1 MAEYRRIERG
11 SPRRGGRGARIALIV
26 LVIVILLAARSLA
39 SFSIEY
45 QWWKELGQL
54 DTWFA
59 MLAYAFLPMLAAT
72 LIAFGVLWVAHA
84 RALKFAGTGLSEHR
98 LYAWVT
104 NAVLLFVGYLIAAGS
119 IDTWT
124 VVRYVGG
131 SGIPAAATTWR
142 DSVFGQPLKFYLFD
156 LPFYSDLR
164 GYLLALIIVSV
175 LVYWI
180 AARGWQLRFRLG
192 PELGDLRTI
201 DPSLFRLE
209 GGLESKFLRGALVV
223 FLLALALRFFL
234 ARYQMVYDDHGFMV
248 GIDYVDLNFALP
260 LQWLAIVA
268 CLAAAVLVWL
278 RRWVLAASMAVALV
292 ILFAVPR
299 LVDALYVRPNEISI
313 QRPYIGTHIHATRSA
328 YGLEQRMTETEF
340 QVHPNAPIDPAAYKS
355 TIDNVR
361 LWDIGAFHSTITQIQ
376 ALRPYY
382 VFSDTD
388 VDRYTIDGAYREV
401 LLTPRELDIN
411 QLPGGASTSW
421 INPHFVYTHGYGVVM
436 APVSKLT
443 PDGLPSLLIENA
455 PPEIKTPS
463 LKLTR
468 PEIYYGEVVQEPI
481 FVRTA
486 QPEFNYPSGEKNV
499 LSRYEGTGGIPISP
513 ALTRLAAAVRGGDI
527 NILLRNP
534 ITSDSRMMIRR
545 NIKERLETLAAF
557 ISWDRDP
564 YLVITDDGRLVWMVD
579 GYTYSDSHPYSRT
592 VTVPD
597 LGDVNYLRN
606 AVKATIDAYDGAT
619 RLYVFAPDDP
629 IVRAYQRL
637 FPTLFHP
644 ASEMPADLRRHARY
658 PETLFRVQ
666 AEIYRTYHMLDP
678 QAFYNKEDMWDLAK
692 YTAAQEGQQEP
703 VSPTYVVASL
713 PDQSQAE
720 FMLLLPFTPRNK
732 DNMIGLMLARCDG
745 QHLGEIVVLQLSKQE
760 LIFGPAQ
767 IAARINQEQN
777 ISKDLTLWNQQG
789 SHVLRSQTLVLP
801 VDNTFL
807 YVDSIYI
814 QSSATSMPQ
823 LKKIV
828 LAEGNRLIYT
838 DTFEQALAQLSPGG
852 QALVEQAAAAAPKP
866 GAPAAAASGATG
878 ADQRLARVREH
889 LRRYR
894 ELAAQGKWAD
904 AGKELE
910 AIEAEVR

>member
-1 MAEYRRIERG
+1 MAQYRIDRG
-11 SPRRGGRGARIALIV
+11 APRRGGRGARITIIV
-26 LVIVILLAARSLA
+26 LVIVILLGARSLA

-45 QWWKELGQL
+45 QWWKELGQI
-54 DTWFA
+54 DTWLA
-59 MLAYAFLPMLAAT
+59 MLAYGFAPMLAAT

-84 RALKFAGTGLSEHR
+84 RALKFAGTRLSGHPI
-98 LYAWVT
+98 YAWVS
-104 NAVLLFVGYLIAAGS
+104 NAILLFAGYLIAAGS
-119 IDTWT
+119 IETWT
-124 VVRYVGG
+124 VVRYLGAR
-131 SGIPAAATTWR
+131 GIPPEASAWT
-142 DSVFGQPLKFYLFD
+142 DSVFGLPLKFYLFD

-164 GYLLALIIVSV
+164 GYLLALVIVSV

-180 AARGWQLRFRLG
+180 AARGWQLRYKL
-192 PELGDLRTI
+192 PEMGDLRQI
-201 DPSLFRLE
+201 DPSFFRLE
-209 GGLESKFLRGALVV
+209 GGLESLFLRGALVI

-260 LQWLAIVA
+260 LQWLVIVA
-268 CLAAAVLVWL
+268 CLAAAALVWL
-278 RRWVLAASMAVALV
+278 RRWILAASMALSLV
-292 ILFAVPR
+292 VLFAVPR
-299 LVDALYVRPNEISI
+299 LVDSLHVRPNEISI
-313 QRPYIGTHIHATRSA
+313 QRPFIGTHIHATRSA
-328 YGLEQRMTETEF
+328 YGLEKHMTETEF
-340 QVHPNAPIDPAAYKS
+340 EVHPNAPIDPAAHKG
-355 TIDNVR
+355 TLDNVR
-361 LWDIGAFHSTITQIQ
+361 LWDVGAFHNTITQIQ

-421 INPHFVYTHGYGVVM
+421 INPHFVYTHGYGAVL

-443 PDGLPSLLIENA
+443 SDGLPALLIENA

-468 PEIYYGEVVQEPI
+468 PEIYYGEVVQEPV

-486 QPEFNYPSGEKNV
+486 QPEFNYPSGEKNE
-499 LSRYEGTGGIPISP
+499 LSRYEGTGGIPISSG
-513 ALTRLAAAVRGGDI
+513 LMRLAAAVRGGDF
-527 NILLRNP
+527 NIMLSNP
-534 ITSDSRMMIRR
+534 ITSESRMMIRR
-545 NIKERLETLAAF
+545 NIKDRLETLAGF
-557 ISWDRDP
+557 IAWDRDP
-564 YLVITDDGRLVWMVD
+564 YLAITDEGRLVWMDD
-579 GYTYSDSHPYSRT
+579 GYTYSNSHPYSRT
-592 VTVPD
+592 VEVPD
-597 LGDVNYLRN
+597 LGEVNYLRN
-606 AVKATIDAYDGAT
+606 AVKATIDAYDGTT
-619 RLYVFAPDDP
+619 RLYIFAPDDP
-629 IVRAYQRL
+629 IIRAYQRL
-637 FPTLFHP
+637 FPTLFHA

-678 QAFYNKEDMWDLAK
+678 QAFYNKEDMWDLAR
-692 YTAAQEGQQEP
+692 YTAGQEGQPE
-703 VSPTYVVASL
+703 SLTPTYVVARL
-713 PDQSQAE
+713 PHQNQAV

-732 DNMIGLMLARCDG
+732 DNLIGLMLARCDG
-745 QHLGEIVVLQLSKQE
+745 EHLGEVVVLQLSKQE

-767 IAARINQEQN
+767 IAARINQEQT

-789 SHVLRSQTLVLP
+789 SHVLRAQTLVLP
-801 VDNTFL
+801 VDSTFL

-814 QSSATSMPQ
+814 TSSATSMPQ

-828 LAEGNRLIYT
+828 LAVGNRLIYT
-838 DTFEQALAQLSPGG
+838 DTYEQALAQLSPGAQTLVQ
-852 QALVEQAAAAAPKP
+852 QAEAP
-866 GAPAAAASGATG
+866 PAAQKSVST
-878 ADQRLARVREH
+878 ADQRLERVREH

-894 ELAAQGKWAD
+894 DLAAQGKWAD

>member
-1 MAEYRRIERG
+1 MAQYRIDRG
-11 SPRRGGRGARIALIV
+11 TPPRRGRGIRITIIAL
-26 LVIVILLAARSLA
+26 VIAILLGARSLA

-54 DTWFA
+54 DTWLA
-59 MLAYAFLPMLAAT
+59 MLAYGFVPMLAAT
-72 LIAFGVLWVAHA
+72 LIAFGILWVAHA
-84 RALKFAGTGLSEHR
+84 RALKFAGSGISGHPI
-98 LYAWVT
+98 YAWISS
-104 NAVLLFVGYLIAAGS
+104 AALLFFGYLIAAGS

-124 VVRYVGG
+124 VVRYLGAR
-131 SGIPAAATTWR
+131 GIPPEASAWH
-142 DSVFGQPLKFYLFD
+142 DSVFGLPLKFYLFD
-156 LPFYSDLR
+156 LPFYSSLR
-164 GYLLALIIVSV
+164 GYLLALVIVSV

-180 AARGWQLRFRLG
+180 AARGWQLRFKL
-192 PELGDLRTI
+192 PQMGDVRQI
-201 DPSLFRLE
+201 DPSFFRLE
-209 GGLESKFLRGALVV
+209 GGLESRFLRGALVI
-223 FLLALALRFFL
+223 FLAALALRFFL
-234 ARYQMVYDDHGFMV
+234 GRYEMVYDDHGFMV

-278 RRWVLAASMAVALV
+278 RRWIPAASMAISLV
-292 ILFAVPR
+292 LLFAVPR
-299 LVDALYVRPNEISI
+299 LVDSLKVRPNEISI
-313 QRPYIGTHIHATRSA
+313 QRPFIGTHIHATRAA
-328 YGLEQRMTETEF
+328 YGLEQHMTETDF
-340 QVHPNAPIDPAAYKS
+340 DVHPNAPIDPVAHKG
-355 TIDNVR
+355 TLDNVR
-361 LWDIGAFHSTITQIQ
+361 LWDVGAFHNTITQIQ

-411 QLPGGASTSW
+411 QLPGASASW
-421 INPHFVYTHGYGVVM
+421 INPHFVYTHGYGMVM

-443 PDGLPSLLIENA
+443 SDGLPVLLIENA

-468 PEIYYGEVVQEPI
+468 PEIYYGEVVQEPV

-499 LSRYEGTGGIPISP
+499 LSRYEGTGGIPISSG
-513 ALTRLAAAVRGGDI
+513 LMRLAAAVRQGDI
-527 NILLRNP
+527 NIVLSNP
-534 ITSDSRMMIRR
+534 ITGESRMMIRR
-545 NIKERLETLAAF
+545 NIRERLQTLAAF
-557 ISWDRDP
+557 IAWDSDP
-564 YLVITDDGRLVWMVD
+564 YLVITDEGRLMWMND
-579 GYTYSDSHPYSRT
+579 GYTYSNSHPYSRS
-592 VTVPD
+592 VDMAD

-606 AVKATIDAYDGAT
+606 AVKATIDAYDGTT
-619 RLYVFAPDDP
+619 RLYIFAPDDP

-637 FPTLFHP
+637 FPALFHP

-678 QAFYNKEDMWDLAK
+678 QAFYNKEDMWDLAR
-692 YTAAQEGQQEP
+692 YTAGQEGQPEA
-703 VSPTYVVASL
+703 VHPTYVVASL
-713 PDQSQAE
+713 PEQNQAE
-720 FMLLLPFTPRNK
+720 FMLMLPFTPRNK
-732 DNMIGLMLARCDG
+732 DNLIGLMLARCDG
-745 QHLGEIVVLQLSKQE
+745 EHLGEIVVLQLSKQE

-767 IAARINQEQN
+767 IAARINQEQT

-789 SHVLRSQTLVLP
+789 SHVLRSQILVLP
-801 VDNTFL
+801 VDSTFL

-814 QSSATSMPQ
+814 TSSATSMPQ

-828 LAEGNRLIYT
+828 LAVGNRLIYT
-838 DTFEQALAQLSPGG
+838 DTYDQAIAQLSPGA
-852 QALVEQAAAAAPKP
+852 QALVQQAEAPAPNAPAPATPAGQAA
-866 GAPAAAASGATG
+866 GT
-878 ADQRLARVREH
+878 ADQRLQSVREH

-894 ELAAQGKWAD
+894 ELSAQGKWAE

-910 AIEAEVR
+910 AIESEVK

>member
-1 MAEYRRIERG
+1 MAQYRID
-11 SPRRGGRGARIALIV
+11 RGAPKYGSRGTLIALIV
-26 LVIVILLAARSLA
+26 LAIVILLGARSLA

-45 QWWKELGQL
+45 QWWKELGQI

-59 MLAYAFLPMLAAT
+59 MLAYGFAPMLAAT
-72 LIAFGVLWVAHA
+72 LVAFGVLWLAHA
-84 RALKFAGTGLSEHR
+84 RALKFAGTGLSEHP
-98 LYAWVT
+98 LYAWISS
-104 NAVLLFVGYLIAAGS
+104 AALLFVGYLIAAGS
-119 IDTWT
+119 IETWT
-124 VVRYVGG
+124 VVRYLGAR
-131 SGIPAAATTWR
+131 GIPPEANAWH
-142 DSVFGQPLKFYLFD
+142 DSVFDLPLKFYLFD

-164 GYLLALIIVSV
+164 CYLLALVIVSV

-180 AARGWQLRFRLG
+180 AARGWQLRYKL
-192 PELGDLRTI
+192 PELRDMRQI
-201 DPSLFRLE
+201 DPSFFRLE
-209 GGLESKFLRGALVV
+209 GGLESRFLRGALVI
-223 FLLALALRFFL
+223 FLFALALRFFL

-260 LQWLAIVA
+260 LQWLAIAA
-268 CLAAAVLVWL
+268 CLAAAALVWL
-278 RRWVLAASMAVALV
+278 RRWILAASMAVSLV
-292 ILFAVPR
+292 VLFAVPR
-299 LVDALYVRPNEISI
+299 LVDSLYVRPNEISI
-313 QRPYIGTHIHATRSA
+313 QRPFIGTHIHATRSA
-328 YGLEQRMTETEF
+328 YGLEQHMTETEF
-340 QVHPNAPIDPAAYKS
+340 KVHTDAPIDPAAHKG
-355 TIDNVR
+355 TLDNVR
-361 LWDIGAFHSTITQIQ
+361 LWDVGAFHNTITQIQ

-411 QLPGGASTSW
+411 QLPAASASW
-421 INPHFVYTHGYGVVM
+421 INPHFVYTHGYGAVL

-443 PDGLPSLLIENA
+443 PDGLPVLLIENA

-468 PEIYYGEVVQEPI
+468 PEIYYGEVVQEPV
-481 FVRTA
+481 FVRTN
-486 QPEFNYPSGEKNV
+486 QEEFNYPSGEDNKF
-499 LSRYEGTGGIPISP
+499 SRYQGTGGIPISSFP
-513 ALTRLAAAVRGGDI
+513 MRLAAAVRGGDF
-527 NILLRNP
+527 NILLSNP
-534 ITSDSRMMIRR
+534 ITSESRMMIRR
-545 NIKERLETLAAF
+545 NIKERLETLAGF
-557 ISWDRDP
+557 IAWDHDP
-564 YLVITDDGRLVWMVD
+564 YLVITDEGRLVWMDD
-579 GYTYSDSHPYSRT
+579 GYTYSNSHPYSRT
-592 VTVPD
+592 VEVPD
-597 LGDVNYLRN
+597 LGEVNYLRN
-606 AVKATIDAYDGAT
+606 AVKATIDAYDGTT
-619 RLYVFAPDDP
+619 RLYIFAPEDP

-637 FPTLFHP
+637 FPTLFH
-644 ASEMPADLRRHARY
+644 AAGEMPADLRRHARY

-678 QAFYNKEDMWDLAK
+678 QAFYNKEDMWDLAR
-692 YTAAQEGQQEP
+692 YTAGQEGQPES

-713 PDQSQAE
+713 PEQNKAE

-732 DNMIGLMLARCDG
+732 DNLIGLMLARCDG
-745 QHLGEIVVLQLSKQE
+745 DHLGEIVVLQLSKQV

-767 IAARINQEQN
+767 IAARINQEQT

-801 VDNTFL
+801 VDSTFL

-814 QSSATSMPQ
+814 TSSATSMPQ

-828 LAEGNRLIYT
+828 LAVGNRLIYT
-838 DTFEQALAQLSPGG
+838 DTYDQALAQLSQGAQSLVQ
-852 QALVEQAAAAAPKP
+852 QAEAPASKA
-866 GAPAAAASGATG
+866 GAPAGPVAGT
-878 ADQRLARVREH
+878 ADQRIERVRTH

>member
-1 MAEYRRIERG
+1 MAQSRIDRG
-11 SPRRGGRGARIALIV
+11 APKRGGRGARITIIV
-26 LVIVILLAARSLA
+26 LAIVILLGARSLA

-59 MLAYAFLPMLAAT
+59 MLAYGFAPLLAAT
-72 LIAFGVLWVAHA
+72 LIAFGALWLAHA
-84 RALKFAGTGLSEHR
+84 RALKFAGTGLSEHP
-98 LYAWVT
+98 LYAWISS
-104 NAVLLFVGYLIAAGS
+104 AGLLFAGYLIAAGS
-119 IDTWT
+119 IETWT
-124 VVRYVGG
+124 VVRYLGARGV
-131 SGIPAAATTWR
+131 PAEANAWH
-142 DSVFGQPLKFYLFD
+142 DSVFGLPLKFYLFD

-164 GYLLALIIVSV
+164 GYLLALVIVSV

-180 AARGWQLRFRLG
+180 AARGWQLRFKL
-192 PELGDLRTI
+192 PEMGDLRQI
-201 DPSLFRLE
+201 DPSFFRLE
-209 GGLESKFLRGALVV
+209 GGLESRFLRGALVV

-260 LQWLAIVA
+260 LQWLAIMA
-268 CLAAAVLVWL
+268 CLAAAALVWL
-278 RRWVLAASMAVALV
+278 RRWILAATMAVSLV
-292 ILFAVPR
+292 VLFAVPR

-313 QRPYIGTHIHATRSA
+313 QRPFIGTHIHATRSA
-328 YGLEQRMTETEF
+328 YGLEQRMRETEF
-340 QVHPNAPIDPAAYKS
+340 KVHTNAPIDPAAHKS
-355 TIDNVR
+355 IIDNVR
-361 LWDIGAFHSTITQIQ
+361 LWDVGAFHNTITQIQ

-411 QLPGGASTSW
+411 QLPGASKSW
-421 INPHFVYTHGYGVVM
+421 INPHFVYTHGYGAVL

-443 PDGLPSLLIENA
+443 PDGLPVLLIENA

-468 PEIYYGEVVQEPI
+468 PEIYYGEVVQEPV

-486 QPEFNYPSGEKNV
+486 QEEFNYPSGEDNV
-499 LSRYEGTGGIPISP
+499 HSRYDGTGGFPISSG
-513 ALTRLAAAVRGGDI
+513 AMRLAAAVREGDI
-527 NILLRNP
+527 NILLSNP
-534 ITSDSRMMIRR
+534 ISSESRMMIRR
-545 NIKERLETLAAF
+545 NIKDRLQTLAGF
-557 ISWDRDP
+557 IAWDRDP
-564 YLVITDDGRLVWMVD
+564 YLVITDEGRLVWMDD
-579 GYTYSDSHPYSRT
+579 GYTYSNSHPYSRT
-592 VTVPD
+592 VEVPD
-597 LGDVNYLRN
+597 LGEVNYLRN
-606 AVKATIDAYDGAT
+606 AVKATIDAYDGTT
-619 RLYVFAPDDP
+619 RLYIFSAEDP

-637 FPTLFHP
+637 FPKLFH
-644 ASEMPADLRRHARY
+644 AAAEMPADLRKHARY

-678 QAFYNKEDMWDLAK
+678 QAFYNKEDMWDLARH
-692 YTAAQEGQQEP
+692 TAGQEGQPES
-703 VSPTYVVASL
+703 VTPTYVVASL
-713 PDQSQAE
+713 PDQNQAE

-732 DNMIGLMLARCDG
+732 DNLIGLMLARCDG
-745 QHLGEIVVLQLSKQE
+745 EHLGEIVVLQLSKQE

-767 IAARINQEQN
+767 IAARINQEQT

-789 SHVLRSQTLVLP
+789 SHVVRAQTLVLP
-801 VDNTFL
+801 VDSTFL

-814 QSSATSMPQ
+814 QSSAMSMPQ

-828 LAEGNRLIYT
+828 LAVGNRLIYT
-838 DTFEQALAQLSPGG
+838 DTFEQAIAQLSTGA
-852 QALVEQAAAAAPKP
+852 QALVQQAEAPAPKA
-866 GAPAAAASGATG
+866 GAPPAPVSST
-878 ADQRLARVREH
+878 ADQRLERVRAH

-894 ELAAQGKWAD
+894 ELAAEGKWAE